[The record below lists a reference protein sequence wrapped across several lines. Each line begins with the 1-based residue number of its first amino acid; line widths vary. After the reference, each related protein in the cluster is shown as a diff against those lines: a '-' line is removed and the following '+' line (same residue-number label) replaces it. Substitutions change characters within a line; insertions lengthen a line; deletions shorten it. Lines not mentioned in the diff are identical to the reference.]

1 MLMRSVL
8 LQIKP
13 KKCFNLRNSY
23 MFRASLAHHIK
34 TLQCVHFVGL
44 ICDKYIT
51 MHSVKNVELYILAF
65 VLIICMMNTFQENW
79 YDQH

>member
-1 MLMRSVL
+1 
-8 LQIKP
+8 
-13 KKCFNLRNSY
+13 